1 MRPSSILT
9 SAQILL
15 VAVAMIGLG
24 GCAFMSDED
33 RDFYGKGWVNPRDLD
48 RQPMHHPIPNP
59 EAPADASQAPTA
71 TAATTPSGTHPSSES
86 DEWTAPPL
94 N

>member
-1 MRPSSILT
+1 MR
-9 SAQILL
+9 LL
-15 VAVAMIGLG
+15 ARLSLLAAGMICLG

-33 RDFYGKGWVNPRDLD
+33 RDFYGKGWVNPRELD
-48 RQPMHHPIPNP
+48 QPMQHHAIPNP
-59 EAPADASQAPTA
+59 DAPPDSAPA
-71 TAATTPSGTHPSSES
+71 TTHQGSDS